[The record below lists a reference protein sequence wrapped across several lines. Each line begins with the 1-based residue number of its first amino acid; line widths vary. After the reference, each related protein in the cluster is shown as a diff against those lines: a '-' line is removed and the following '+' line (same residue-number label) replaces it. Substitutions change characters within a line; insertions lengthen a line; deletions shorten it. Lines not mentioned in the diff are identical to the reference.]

1 MDKNE
6 QFQKKFKQFFLWV
19 NEQKDEITK
28 EQVLAFFDGDD
39 LNEQQMQIV
48 MEYVSEQQSKK
59 KELSEKNQGYLEE
72 YRQMIAGLPQ
82 LNEDER
88 GILLMEYMQGNR
100 QLKEKVIESF
110 LPLVPEIAESMCEEA
125 DTLEDLIQEGN
136 LGITLGV
143 EALEDGD
150 RAEKVIL
157 AAVRKTIQ
165 GFKDAQNT
173 AKSQDKL
180 TISRVE
186 ALNESL
192 SRQEKEL
199 GRKVMVEELAL
210 DMGISKEEVIAILKL
225 TGEVPEEAEDAKEE

>member
-28 EQVLAFFDGDD
+28 EQVLVFFDGDD

-72 YRQMIAGLPQ
+72 YRQMMAGLPQ

-88 GILLMEYMQGNR
+88 GILLREYMQGNR

-143 EALEDGD
+143 DALEDGD

-192 SRQEKEL
+192 NRQEKEL

-225 TGEVPEEAEDAKEE
+225 TGEVPEEAEEAKEE

>member
-6 QFQKKFKQFFLWV
+6 QFQKKFTQFFLWV
-19 NEQKDEITK
+19 NEQKEEITK
-28 EQVLAFFDGDD
+28 DRVLAFFEGDD
-39 LNEQQMQIV
+39 LNEQQIQIV
-48 MEYVSEQQSKK
+48 MEYVDERQSKK

-88 GILLMEYMQGNR
+88 GILLREYMQGNR
-100 QLKEKVIESF
+100 QLKEKVVESF
-110 LPLVPEIAESMCEEA
+110 LPLVPEIAERMCEEA
-125 DTLEDLIQEGN
+125 DTLEDLVQEGN

-225 TGEVPEEAEDAKEE
+225 TGEVPEEAKEE